1 MDADGADRMDA
12 LMAERADR
20 PFGDTDLVTGRALQP
35 FSMAGQAAADNL
47 LTKALRALAQGD
59 EVRARAYVDRACRLP
74 FDRHEETQPAA
85 AEASMLLFL
94 AITDELEGCDVDDDS
109 WLAAA
114 RAAAA
119 VVDEVGRQE
128 LWVLLRVI
136 DQDYNLSK
144 VERRALRTAI
154 EELPP
159 GAELR
164 DRTLSPDELGDSVMS
179 VLKAVRAYEAALDA
193 LA

>member
-1 MDADGADRMDA
+1 MDAAAADWMDA

-20 PFGDTDLVTGRALQP
+20 PFGDTDLVSGRALQP
-35 FSMAGQAAADNL
+35 FSMAGQAAANNL
-47 LTKALRALAQGD
+47 LAKALRALAQGD

-74 FDRHEETQPAA
+74 FDRHEETHPAA
-85 AEASMLLFL
+85 AEVSMVLFL
-94 AITDELEGCDVDDDS
+94 AITDELEDCDADDDS

-114 RAAAA
+114 RAAAE
-119 VVDEVGRQE
+119 VVDVVGRQE

-136 DQDYNLSK
+136 DQDYDLSK
-144 VERRALRTAI
+144 ADRSALRTAI

-164 DRTLSPDELGDSVMS
+164 DQTLSSDELSDSVMS
-179 VLKAVRAYEAALDA
+179 VLKVVRAYEEALDA